1 MIVAFAVAVI
11 SVALLLTA
19 WFLRERSG
27 LRVAVAVVLAI
38 SGLAMWAPAVV
49 AATTGSTL
57 FVQSFANN
65 TVNAAYPVSVPAP
78 QSGTN
83 YACLTASGNSN
94 SGSLLS
100 CPATNDP
107 QGSGK
112 LRLTAATTGETGGV
126 FSATS
131 VPTSQGID
139 ATFNTY
145 QYGGSGADGMT
156 FALAAVNPAAPLSPY
171 W

>member
-1 MIVAFAVAVI
+1 MCTVAGIYPGDRILGMIVAFAVAVI

-19 WFLRERSG
+19 WFLRARTV

-38 SGLAMWAPAVV
+38 SGLALWAAPAVV

-65 TVNAAYPVSVPAP
+65 TVNATYPVSVPAP

-100 CPATNDP
+100 
-107 QGSGK
+107 
-112 LRLTAATTGETGGV
+112 
-126 FSATS
+126 
-131 VPTSQGID
+131 
-139 ATFNTY
+139 
-145 QYGGSGADGMT
+145 
-156 FALAAVNPAAPLSPY
+156 
-171 W
+171 